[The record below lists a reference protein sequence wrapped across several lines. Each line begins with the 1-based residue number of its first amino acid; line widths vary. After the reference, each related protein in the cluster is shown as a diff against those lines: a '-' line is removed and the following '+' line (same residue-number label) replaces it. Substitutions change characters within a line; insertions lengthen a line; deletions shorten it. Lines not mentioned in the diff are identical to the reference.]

1 MKMKKIYSILLS
13 VFFIEVFII
22 SSLKEINIKAQSWIG
37 NAIGTLVFLLP
48 IQSMLYLLS
57 KDETRPS
64 KIRMCS
70 KIVFWFIII
79 CYVLGGITTLAI
91 T

>member
-1 MKMKKIYSILLS
+1 MKMNKTYSILLS
-13 VFFIEVFII
+13 IFFVEVFIL

-57 KDETRPS
+57 KDETRS
-64 KIRMCS
+64 RNIRVCS
-70 KIVFWFIII
+70 KLGFWFIII
-79 CYVLGGITTLAI
+79 CYVLGGIVTLVK